1 LKAKKSVIRLLLV
14 FAIVFLTI
22 PASQA
27 VTSPSLAGMQ
37 IYPADHIWNVPVDK
51 LPVDRMSATYIA
63 SAGSSAYLYV
73 YPGFSLNIVDKN
85 TPKNYIDFH
94 YPSDVG
100 PYPIP
105 SAPLIETQSADHHL
119 LVVQPDTNYF
129 YQIFDA
135 HKETDGTWTA
145 GSGAVFNLS
154 SYALR
159 PDGWTADA
167 AGLPMLPGQLRYEE
181 VASGEI
187 KHALRITTWTTQDA
201 HIWPARHHSGIDNT
215 AFPPMGQR
223 FRLKASV
230 DISKYSPQQ
239 QVILKAMKKYGM
251 ILADNSGN
259 KNIWGLSAVQD
270 SRFDFMYST
279 FTGIHGSDFEAVDVS
294 SLMIDEDSGKARIT
308 AVITPTPTPTKTPTP
323 TPTPTPT
330 KTPTPTPTP
339 TPTKTPTPTPTPT
352 PTKTPT
358 PTPTPTPTKTPTPTP
373 TPAVKEQQKIG
384 IYQNGV
390 WYHDYDGNGAWNAGT
405 DKVYNFGATGWTSI
419 SGDWNG
425 DGISDIG
432 VYEDG
437 FWYQDYNRNG
447 AWDTGTDKFY
457 TFGSSGWTSVLGDW
471 NGDGKTDIGVY
482 RNGTWF
488 LDYNGNGVWDDGTD
502 RSYDFGAS
510 GWTSVLGDWN
520 GDGKT
525 DTGVYRDGVWYLDYN
540 GNGVWDDGT
549 DRICYFGSSG
559 WTSVLG
565 DWNGDLKTDTGV
577 YREGVWYLDLNGN
590 GNWNTGTDGL
600 YKFGASGSL
609 PVIGKWS

>member
-1 LKAKKSVIRLLLV
+1 MKSVTKLLLV
-14 FAIVFLTI
+14 FAFVFLAI

-51 LPVDRMSATYIA
+51 LPVDRMSATYIK

-73 YPGFSLNIVDKN
+73 YPGFSLNIVNKY
-85 TPKNYIDFH
+85 TPRKYIDFR

-105 SAPLIETQSADHHL
+105 SSPLIETQSADHHL
-119 LVVQPDTNYF
+119 LVVQPDTNHF

-135 HKETDGTWTA
+135 HKQSDGTWTA
-145 GSGAVFNLS
+145 GSGAVFDLS

-270 SRFDFMYST
+270 ERFDFKYST
-279 FTGIHGSDFEAVDVS
+279 FAGIQGSDFEAVDVS
-294 SLMIDEDSGKARIT
+294 SLMIDEDSGKAR
-308 AVITPTPTPTKTPTP
+308 VSSS
-323 TPTPTPT
+323 
-330 KTPTPTPTP
+330 
-339 TPTKTPTPTPTPT
+339 
-352 PTKTPT
+352 
-358 PTPTPTPTKTPTPTP
+358 
-373 TPAVKEQQKIG
+373 
-384 IYQNGV
+384 
-390 WYHDYDGNGAWNAGT
+390 
-405 DKVYNFGATGWTSI
+405 SI
-419 SGDWNG
+419 SSPTTPSLTVTSPNG
-425 DGISDIG
+425 GETITRGTSKTVTWSYTGSPGSTVEIDLYKGGSKVSTIADAVPIG
-432 VYEDG
+432 SSGKGSYTWPVSSVM
-437 FWYQDYNRNG
+437 
-447 AWDTGTDKFY
+447 ATGTDYKVSVQSTSQTAIKDTSNSYFAISS
-457 TFGSSGWTSVLGDW
+457 TATSSGSTPLGSTPSITVTSPNGGDTLYKYTTRTVTWSYTGSPGSTVKIDLLKGGTKVSTIATSVPVGSGGKGSYSWFVSTNLVSAGD
-471 NGDGKTDIGVY
+471 Y
-482 RNGTWF
+482 RIS
-488 LDYNGNGVWDDGTD
+488 VQ
-502 RSYDFGAS
+502 S
-510 GWTSVLGDWN
+510 TSQTAI
-520 GDGKT
+520 K
-525 DTGVYRDGVWYLDYN
+525 DTSN
-540 GNGVWDDGT
+540 ANFI
-549 DRICYFGSSG
+549 IC
-559 WTSVLG
+559 W
-565 DWNGDLKTDTGV
+565 K
-577 YREGVWYLDLNGN
+577 
-590 GNWNTGTDGL
+590 
-600 YKFGASGSL
+600 
-609 PVIGKWS
+609 